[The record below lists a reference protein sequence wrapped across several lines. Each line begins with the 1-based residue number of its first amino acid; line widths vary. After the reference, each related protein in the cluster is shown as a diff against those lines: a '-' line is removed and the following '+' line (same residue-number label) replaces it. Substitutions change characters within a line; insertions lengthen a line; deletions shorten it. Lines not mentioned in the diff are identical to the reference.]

1 MFDSSEPERARL
13 PQEWTDRLDDFQKI
27 MFLKCLRPDKVTN
40 AMQDFVANN
49 LGQKFIEPQT
59 ADLHLV
65 FRDSSA
71 ITPLIFVL
79 SVGTD
84 PAADLYKFAEEMK
97 FSKRLNT
104 ISLGQGQGPRAEA
117 MMRAAME
124 KGQWVFFQNC
134 HLSPSWMPTL
144 ERLVEQ
150 VDPDHVHKDFRL
162 WLTSMP
168 SPQFPV
174 MILQNGS
181 KMTVEP
187 PRGIKANLLRSYITL
202 NDDFLSS
209 CTGKTDEF
217 KHLLFSLCLFH
228 AVLLERRKFGPL
240 GFNIPYEFTDG
251 DLRICMSQL
260 RMFLMEYTEIAY
272 KVLKYTAGEINYGG
286 RVTDDWD
293 RRCVMNI
300 LDDFYAAKVLDS
312 NFCYDQSQI
321 YHQLP
326 PTSEHQAYLAYVR
339 GLPINDTPE
348 IFGLHDNANITFAQN
363 ETYRT
368 MKDLLDLQPKTAT
381 AGENRDLAIEKLAN
395 DVLSRVPKPIP
406 LALVME
412 KYPVM
417 YEQSMNTVL
426 TQEIIRYNK
435 LLNVIHTSLQELLK
449 AMKGLVVLSQAL
461 EEMSK
466 SLFNNA
472 VPIMWSKAA
481 YPSLKPLASWVAD
494 LIQRVEFVQ
503 GWVDNGIP
511 NIFWISGF
519 FFPQAFLT
527 GTLQNFARKHVI
539 SIDSVSF
546 GFQVL
551 KQSMKELTAAP
562 ADGCYI
568 RGLFVEGARWDNAT
582 HVLGE
587 SRAKELFTDMPV
599 IWLQPEQ
606 NRQVPTSGIYM
617 CPVYKTLTRAGTL
630 STTGHSTNFVFT
642 IEIPSSKTQQYWIK
656 RGVALICA
664 LNY

>member
-1 MFDSSEPERARL
+1 MDVANPAPEWITDRIWLEILTLESLEPFKGFAENFHTYLQDYKKIFDSTDPERATL
-13 PQEWTDRLDDFQKI
+13 PQEWADGLDDFQKI
-27 MFLKCLRPDKVTN
+27 IFLKCLRPDKVTN
-40 AMQDFVANN
+40 AMQDFVSNN

-71 ITPLIFVL
+71 TTPLIFVL

-104 ISLGQGQGPRAEA
+104 ISLGQGQGPRAESL
-117 MMRAAME
+117 MRAAME

-134 HLSPSWMPTL
+134 HLSPSWMPSL

-202 NDDFLSS
+202 SDDFLTS
-209 CTGKTDEF
+209 CTGKVDEF
-217 KHLLFSLCLFH
+217 KHLLLSLCLFH

-293 RRCVMNI
+293 RRCVMNV
-300 LDDFYAAKVLDS
+300 LDDFYAAKVLDA
-312 NFCYDQSQI
+312 NFCYDDSQI

-326 PTSEHQAYLAYVR
+326 PVSEHQAYVGYVR
-339 GLPINDTPE
+339 SLPINDTPE
-348 IFGLHDNANITFAQN
+348 IFGLHENANITFAQN

-368 MKDLLDLQPKTAT
+368 LTDLLDLQPKTAT
-381 AGENRDLAIEKLAN
+381 AGENRDVVIEKLVK
-395 DVLSRVPKPIP
+395 DVLSRVPRPLP
-406 LALVME
+406 LATVME

-417 YEQSMNTVL
+417 YEQVSS
-426 TQEIIRYNK
+426 
-435 LLNVIHTSLQELLK
+435 IHSYMINYE
-449 AMKGLVVLSQAL
+449 
-461 EEMSK
+461 
-466 SLFNNA
+466 
-472 VPIMWSKAA
+472 
-481 YPSLKPLASWVAD
+481 SLKMSTS
-494 LIQRVEFVQ
+494 I
-503 GWVDNGIP
+503 
-511 NIFWISGF
+511 
-519 FFPQAFLT
+519 
-527 GTLQNFARKHVI
+527 RK
-539 SIDSVSF
+539 
-546 GFQVL
+546 
-551 KQSMKELTAAP
+551 
-562 ADGCYI
+562 
-568 RGLFVEGARWDNAT
+568 
-582 HVLGE
+582 
-587 SRAKELFTDMPV
+587 
-599 IWLQPEQ
+599 
-606 NRQVPTSGIYM
+606 
-617 CPVYKTLTRAGTL
+617 
-630 STTGHSTNFVFT
+630 
-642 IEIPSSKTQQYWIK
+642 
-656 RGVALICA
+656 
-664 LNY
+664 